1 MFKWACLTTAIVFG
15 LIALVLIYDLKRD
28 VTDSLHSAQ
37 QAVGKANAALETVNG
52 ELPTIVG
59 EVKKGTETLSGLAED
74 VKLLKSV
81 VGIEKNDRGLRGLA
95 SYADQVE
102 QALADATEGKDA
114 TIKIEAV
121 IGSSLKDVESVNEF
135 LVGLNKEI
143 ILILALAKSKEELLW
158 RVCHSGLPRRKP
170 FYIQFSDA
178 EPVLLQVYIKEIH
191 EASAALPEYT
201 P

>member
-1 MFKWACLTTAIVFG
+1 MFKWACLTAAIVFG
-15 LIALVLIYDLKRD
+15 VIALVLIYDLKRD

-158 RVCHSGLPRRKP
+158 RGCHRGFPGRKP
-170 FYIQFSDA
+170 VYIQFFDA